1 MNKREIIISQDSV
14 ELCRQAAD
22 KFVGLARHAI
32 IQRDRFAVALSGG
45 STPRGLYALLATPE
59 YRGQVSWARV
69 HLFWGDE
76 RCVPPDHEDSNF
88 RMVRH
93 ALLSQIDIPAN
104 NVHRM
109 AGEKDGRLAAAE
121 YEQELKAFFHLA
133 KGKLPRFD
141 LIFLGLGEDGHT
153 ASLFPGTPALIQT
166 EHLVTHTEIE
176 KLNARRL
183 TLTFPVL
190 NGAAEIV
197 FLVAGAS
204 KKNIVAKVLEANS
217 SAANFPAAQI
227 QPCDGRVTWFIS
239 RDAASALRL
248 GPSTPSHSIAPDTDS
263 SS

>member
-1 MNKREIIISQDSV
+1 MNKREIIISQDSA

-59 YRGQVSWARV
+59 YRGQVSWAQV

-76 RCVPPDHEDSNF
+76 RCVPSDHEDSNF
-88 RMVRH
+88 RMVRQ
-93 ALLSQIDIPAN
+93 ALLSRIDIPAD

-109 AGEKDGRLAAAE
+109 AGEKEGRLAAAE
-121 YEQELKAFFHLA
+121 YEQELKNFFHLT

-153 ASLFPGTPALIQT
+153 ASLFPGDPALNET
-166 EHLVTHTEIE
+166 ESLVTHTHVE

-190 NGAAEIV
+190 NSAAEIV

-204 KKNIVAKVLEANS
+204 KMNIVAKVLEG
-217 SAANFPAAQI
+217 AADGSTFPAARI
-227 QPCDGRVTWFIS
+227 EPRDGRVTWFMS

-248 GPSTPSHSIAPDTDS
+248 GESQQLT
-263 SS
+263 